1 MAMKRLALVLVVLAL
16 VAPAQLLLA
25 QGVQTG
31 TITGTVQSA
40 DGLTLPGVTVTASS
54 PALQG
59 QRSATTD
66 VNGVYFIK
74 GLPPGTYSV
83 AFEISSFKPA
93 HKDNVTLGVGSTV
106 DVGQTMALA
115 GVAGGGEGDGAGAQ
129 PGGAP

>member
-1 MAMKRLALVLVVLAL
+1 MKRLLMVLWVVALF
-16 VAPAQLLLA
+16 APAPLA
-25 QGVQTG
+25 FGQGVQTG
-31 TITGTVQSA
+31 TITGSVQSA

-115 GVAGGGEGDGAGAQ
+115 GVAGAGKVTGETPTAGALT
-129 PGGAP
+129 G